1 MSLALSHVRV
11 VRCASWALFASSHST
26 SGTARQKLMLLP
38 AFWLHPPCPLNSIVC
53 REWADFDEK
62 LGESVSI
69 MGISAEFRT
78 HKR

>member
-1 MSLALSHVRV
+1 MRAGAELRHSDNLCSLP
-11 VRCASWALFASSHST
+11 FAT
-26 SGTARQKLMLLP
+26 GT
-38 AFWLHPPCPLNSIVC
+38 PPRH

-69 MGISAEFRT
+69 MGIESTFKT